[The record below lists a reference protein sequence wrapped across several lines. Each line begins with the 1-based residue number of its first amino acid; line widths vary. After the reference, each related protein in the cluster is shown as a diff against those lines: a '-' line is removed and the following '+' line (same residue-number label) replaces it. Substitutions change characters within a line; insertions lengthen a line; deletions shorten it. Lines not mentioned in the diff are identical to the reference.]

1 MERLEL
7 GEDNDGSEDEAAT
20 ADLNPEFE
28 AAEAE
33 AEVEAGGQAEEEAEF
48 AELQAEA
55 MLAVEAELKEIGILN
70 AENPPEV
77 SIDNDGGSTSD
88 SELKEIG
95 ILNAENPPEVSID
108 NDGGSTSDKSN
119 TESHTKFRDG
129 LPHYSDEQIQQRIA
143 FLLESEK
150 RTEYEITLD
159 DETKVLSAAGPLP
172 TIRYESGTLYPR

>member
-88 SELKEIG
+88 
-95 ILNAENPPEVSID
+95 
-108 NDGGSTSDKSN
+108 KSN

-159 DETKVLSAAGPLP
+159 DETKILSAAGPLP
-172 TIRYESGTLYPR
+172 TIRYESGTLYPRLPYIKPR